1 MLNVAAVPDYWRS
14 PALALSALLLTF
26 VCVYWPSWQSV
37 VSIWYR
43 SDTFAHGFLVIPA
56 SLWLI
61 WSRKDQYRPLV
72 PTPNLSAWLAISGC
86 GFLWLCANLAN
97 VLVVE
102 QFALVGLLLSMIWT
116 ILGTEFVSASLFP
129 LMFLFFMV
137 PFGEDF
143 VPYLMEFTA
152 TFVVEMLKLTRITVV
167 REGLHFTLASGQWS
181 VVEACSGIRYLIA
194 SMTLGMIY
202 AYLNYTSY
210 LKRSVFIALSIL
222 MPIVANGFRA
232 YMIVMIGH
240 LSSMKLATGVDHVI
254 YGWLFFGLV
263 MLLLFYGGSFWHDEP
278 KPNLAKGPSAAV
290 IGNNSSSQ
298 RWVAVSALSMAI
310 VGVWPLTAV
319 ALKDLQSIQPSI
331 PEQLLQRVPGIDVSE
346 PQWGWSPSFPGVM
359 AEAKRFVAVD
369 ASVNGVYVANFG
381 DESAG
386 GELINS
392 QNVLVNQEESGWRIT
407 RQDIVE
413 WQAANQ
419 SVSAQASV
427 IKRGNQ
433 DLLVFRWYRVGEVN
447 TANRYYA
454 KWLQLL
460 KRLKADSAP
469 ELMVVLYTETSAL
482 NMPASRSRLERIAA
496 ACCS

>member
-1 MLNVAAVPDYWRS
+1 MLNVAVVPEHWRS
-14 PALALSALLLTF
+14 PVLALLALLLIF
-26 VCVYWPSWQSV
+26 VCAYWPSWQSV

-43 SDTFAHGFLVIPA
+43 SETFAHGFLVIPA

-61 WSRKDQYRPLV
+61 WSRRDQFQPIV
-72 PTPNLSAWLAISGC
+72 PTPNLLAWLAVSAC
-86 GFLWLCANLAN
+86 GFIWLCANLAN

-102 QFALVGLLLSMIWT
+102 QFALVGLLLSIIWT
-116 ILGTEFVSASLFP
+116 TMGTGFVTASLFP
-129 LMFLFFMV
+129 LLFLFFMV

-210 LKRSVFIALSIL
+210 FKRTVFIVLSIL

-232 YMIVMIGH
+232 YMIVIIGH

-278 KPNLAKGPSAAV
+278 QPSPERGTFAALT
-290 IGNNSSSQ
+290 GNHASPK
-298 RWVAVSALSMAI
+298 RWIAVSALSVAI
-310 VGVWPLTAV
+310 VGVWPLTSAV
-319 ALKDLQSIQPSI
+319 LKELQSIQPSI
-331 PEQLLQRVPGIDVSE
+331 PQQLLQRIPGVDVSD

-359 AEAKRFVAVD
+359 AEAKRFVAED
-369 ASVNGVYVANFG
+369 ASVSGVYVANFG

-386 GELINS
+386 GELVNS
-392 QNVLVNQEESGWRIT
+392 QNVLVKEESGWRIT

-413 WQAANQ
+413 WQAENGSI
-419 SVSAQASV
+419 SVQASV
-427 IKRGNQ
+427 LNRGNE

-460 KRLKADSAP
+460 KRLRADSAP

-482 NMPASRSRLERIAA
+482 NMPASRSRLERIVA
-496 ACCS
+496 ACCG